1 MKKLIYLDY
10 ASTTPVDQQVL
21 KEMKNFFTIKGIFGN
36 PSSYLH
42 LFGINAKNTV
52 ENARINISNI
62 IGSKKEEIIFTSSA
76 TESIN
81 LAIKGIAFNY
91 LNYKNKNIITSMM
104 EHKAVLETCNFVK
117 KLGIKIIYI
126 KNSHIGKIDL
136 NILEKKITNETIL
149 VSIMHINNEI
159 GTINDINRIGCICK
173 KKNTF
178 FHVDATQS
186 VGKYSFNLKNMNID
200 FLSFSAH
207 KFYGPKGIGVLYI
220 KNIKKKTNFLP
231 LLHGGGQE
239 NGLRSGTL
247 AVHQIVGI
255 STALKI
261 ANSIIKQEKKRISC
275 LKKKLWDG
283 IKNIPGIYLNGNF
296 KYSSP
301 YIINIGFKNIFNK
314 ILLSEMK
321 NIAISTS
328 SACNSNKYYLSYVLK
343 SLGLNDKL
351 IQSSIRISF
360 GKFTTEKEIDYTIKK
375 LNFIIKKIKT
385 KYL

>member
-10 ASTTPVDQQVL
+10 ASTTPVDKQVL
-21 KEMKNFFTIKGIFGN
+21 QEMKNYFTIKGIFGN

-42 LFGINAKNTV
+42 LFGINAKNAV

-91 LNYKNKNIITSMM
+91 LNNKKKNIITSFI
-104 EHKAVLETCNFVK
+104 EHKAVLETCNFIK
-117 KLGIKIIYI
+117 KLGVKIIYI
-126 KNSHIGKIDL
+126 KNSRIGKINL
-136 NILEKKITNETIL
+136 NILKKKITDETIL

-159 GTINDINRIGCICK
+159 GIINDINKIGYICK
-173 KKNTF
+173 KKNTL

-200 FLSFSAH
+200 LLSFSAH

-220 KNIKKKTNFLP
+220 KNNKKKINLLP
-231 LLHGGGQE
+231 LIHGGEQE
-239 NGLRSGTL
+239 NSLRSGTL
-247 AVHQIVGI
+247 AVHQIVGM

-261 ANSIIKQEKKRISC
+261 ANSIMEQEKKRITF
-275 LKKKLWDG
+275 LKNKLWNG
-283 IKNIPGIYLNGNF
+283 IKNIQGIYLNGNF
-296 KYSSP
+296 KDSSP

-314 ILLSEMK
+314 ILILEMK

-328 SACNSNKYYLSYVLK
+328 SACNSNKHHLSYVLK

-351 IQSSIRISF
+351 IKSSIRISF
-360 GKFTTEKEIDYTIKK
+360 GKFTTEKEIDYTVKK
-375 LNFIIKKIKT
+375 LNFIIKQIKK
-385 KYL
+385 KY